1 LRERPSSRELSPVE
15 TQEGD
20 DGASEAS
27 SSGLPPPLLSG
38 SDYESFI
45 CAACVF
51 EQEFLQKWAG
61 TSGTIVV
68 TRESLEKPWRL
79 EQNSGNIVNTQLENE
94 CPPGTPAI
102 GSKRPL
108 SLSDMPGSKRIRTC
122 YEIAEPTPAC
132 SLPPVN
138 PVASQI
144 YARGYENALDP
155 STSLGTGDIFFTK
168 DFRSRWCRCDTVR
181 IYFGH

>member
-1 LRERPSSRELSPVE
+1 MRECPSSRELSPIE
-15 TQEGD
+15 TQED
-20 DGASEAS
+20 DDDASEAS

-61 TSGTIVV
+61 SSGAIVV

-79 EQNSGNIVNTQLENE
+79 EQNSGNILQNE
-94 CPPGTPAI
+94 CPLGNPTI
-102 GSKRPL
+102 GLKRPL
-108 SLSDMPGSKRIRTC
+108 SLSDTLGSKRIRTS
-122 YEIAEPTPAC
+122 YGIAEPTPAC
-132 SLPPVN
+132 SLPSVSA
-138 PVASQI
+138 VASRI
-144 YARGYENALDP
+144 YARGYETALDL

-181 IYFGH
+181 IYPGHRHIY